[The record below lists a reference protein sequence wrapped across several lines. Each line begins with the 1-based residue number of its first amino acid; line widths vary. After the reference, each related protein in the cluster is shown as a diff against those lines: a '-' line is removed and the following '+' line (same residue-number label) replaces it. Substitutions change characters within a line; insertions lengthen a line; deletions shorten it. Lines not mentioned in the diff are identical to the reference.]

1 MALYKGLFRFE
12 QVTDRFVQTGKDFRT
27 YNAHFTS
34 VESNPQY
41 QPSQI
46 VMECGENRVQSLRNL
61 TKGAIVE
68 VMYGLAS
75 REWNGKFY
83 NDIRFV
89 MLSNTGTQ
97 NAAPSAPAPAPS
109 APKTASAPKADDP
122 NDDLPF

>member
-1 MALYKGLFRFE
+1 MALYKGLFKFE
-12 QVTDRFVQTGKDFRT
+12 KVTDRFVQTGKDFRS

-46 VMECGENRVQSLRNL
+46 VMECGEGKVQALRNL

-83 NDIRFV
+83 NDIKFV
-89 MLSNTGTQ
+89 MLSNGANQ
-97 NAAPSAPAPAPS
+97 NTAPVATPAPAPQ
-109 APKTASAPKADDP
+109 TASAPKADDP
-122 NDDLPF
+122 NEDLPF